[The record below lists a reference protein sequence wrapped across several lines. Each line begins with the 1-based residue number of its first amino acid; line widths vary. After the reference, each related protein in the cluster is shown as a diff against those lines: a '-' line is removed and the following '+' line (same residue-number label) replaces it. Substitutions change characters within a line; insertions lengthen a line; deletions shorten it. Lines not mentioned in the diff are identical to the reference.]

1 MGSEAAPSVDT
12 GQVPNQ
18 LAILVPTFDPSVDNV
33 EIWASKVELLLATW
47 PPQRISELAT
57 RLILGC
63 KGTAYQKLQLH
74 RTELL
79 VNEPK
84 GIKKLVEL
92 VGGTW
97 GQVPI
102 EKKYEVVEKAVFRN
116 SQKPDETSDSFI
128 SRSDVVWTEL
138 ESKGITLSEIRSYI
152 LLRGSRLS
160 SEDKKRVLVESGA
173 EIDGALKLPKV
184 VSAIRMLGSGF
195 FQELTGAKKE
205 KGLKTYDHT
214 AFLVDEGSDHEE
226 TFWAHDD
233 TLDDSVLEN
242 LASEDD
248 EDAALV
254 LQFEDAVAEVVQN
267 DGELCALYSSYQD
280 ARKRLSE
287 KVRFRGFWKV
297 RGSEKGKS
305 KGFKG
310 SKGRGG
316 SKQSLANRIA
326 SSYCRICHK
335 KGHWKNE
342 CPQLRDRSSQAPSSA
357 SSSIP
362 TSFVEVQE
370 PAMTV
375 IHDALIPD
383 VPMAED
389 SMGRLCE
396 TCTAV
401 VGSSITPKNNWSAR
415 DKLRGLINKLKITSH
430 VAHTGRIHPASES
443 RSPTE
448 SVEEPLLRSNLAS
461 QDHSNIHETLF
472 ASTGTTGVVDIGAS
486 QTVIGD
492 KQVPELLSQLPCE
505 IRKQV
510 RQVNCN
516 LVFRFGN
523 HQTLVSK
530 KALLMPLGK
539 VSFRIAIVPGQT
551 PFLLSNSFLKGIKA
565 VIDTDKETLWSKL
578 LKRSLQISRTAKN
591 LFLMDINQLWTEPSP
606 EESVDSAIGYK
617 PHCFV
622 SEALPKQ
629 ADQEVHETPDS
640 VIVNK
645 VDQQEPNMDTNMSV
659 NKGKFQPEVPLPA
672 FPEPGVEPKETSNHR
687 ASQSPLMSPAPC
699 GSKSPTLDSCDN
711 SCSSNHVIGVSQAHG
726 VSQGSRGSQHCR
738 EDRFHQE
745 DGIGR
750 TVQDEGGVRN
760 LQEGDAIPSS
770 LRGPLVD
777 RLVRQDLRVERQ
789 AGTREIRDLCRE
801 EVGHGD
807 HHEST
812 TPQEELS
819 QAGHA
824 GPQEGRQKLSLSG
837 FVGDAIGVR
846 GRGSVHD
853 GLQPK
858 ASGTT
863 HGLHDT
869 GEPAAPSTN
878 DSHGDGHPGTR
889 DSCERSDGENR
900 TAVSCPDASDRF
912 ELSGD
917 MDFVYHAADTTDVS
931 YGPRIRKLVQEMLKE
946 YHDVQKSCK
955 HRVHS
960 PQIGLLEVMCHN
972 QSELTHQAE
981 KIGLKAIR
989 FSLDTGDLSTATGRK
1004 NLFHK
1009 LCVHRP
1015 RDVWYSPECKYW
1027 CQWSHFNMQKTLDL
1041 FEKIMSDRWDN
1052 LWQIA
1057 LGIVLHQIQVG
1068 ESRHFIWNSLLDPPC
1083 WKSLEPRTSLKGL
1096 IGVVST
1102 CVKPVT
1108 LEILCPKI
1116 LSGNEW

>member
-74 RTELL
+74 RAELL

-102 EKKYEVVEKAVFRN
+102 EKKHEVVEKAVFRN

-254 LQFEDAVAEVVQN
+254 LQFEDAVAEVVQS

-389 SMGRLCE
+389 SM
-396 TCTAV
+396 
-401 VGSSITPKNNWSAR
+401 
-415 DKLRGLINKLKITSH
+415 
-430 VAHTGRIHPASES
+430 
-443 RSPTE
+443 
-448 SVEEPLLRSNLAS
+448 
-461 QDHSNIHETLF
+461 
-472 ASTGTTGVVDIGAS
+472 
-486 QTVIGD
+486 
-492 KQVPELLSQLPCE
+492 
-505 IRKQV
+505 
-510 RQVNCN
+510 
-516 LVFRFGN
+516 
-523 HQTLVSK
+523 
-530 KALLMPLGK
+530 
-539 VSFRIAIVPGQT
+539 
-551 PFLLSNSFLKGIKA
+551 
-565 VIDTDKETLWSKL
+565 
-578 LKRSLQISRTAKN
+578 
-591 LFLMDINQLWTEPSP
+591 
-606 EESVDSAIGYK
+606 
-617 PHCFV
+617 
-622 SEALPKQ
+622 
-629 ADQEVHETPDS
+629 
-640 VIVNK
+640 
-645 VDQQEPNMDTNMSV
+645 
-659 NKGKFQPEVPLPA
+659 
-672 FPEPGVEPKETSNHR
+672 
-687 ASQSPLMSPAPC
+687 
-699 GSKSPTLDSCDN
+699 
-711 SCSSNHVIGVSQAHG
+711 
-726 VSQGSRGSQHCR
+726 
-738 EDRFHQE
+738 
-745 DGIGR
+745 
-750 TVQDEGGVRN
+750 
-760 LQEGDAIPSS
+760 
-770 LRGPLVD
+770 
-777 RLVRQDLRVERQ
+777 
-789 AGTREIRDLCRE
+789 
-801 EVGHGD
+801 
-807 HHEST
+807 
-812 TPQEELS
+812 
-819 QAGHA
+819 
-824 GPQEGRQKLSLSG
+824 
-837 FVGDAIGVR
+837 
-846 GRGSVHD
+846 
-853 GLQPK
+853 
-858 ASGTT
+858 
-863 HGLHDT
+863 
-869 GEPAAPSTN
+869 
-878 DSHGDGHPGTR
+878 
-889 DSCERSDGENR
+889 
-900 TAVSCPDASDRF
+900 
-912 ELSGD
+912 
-917 MDFVYHAADTTDVS
+917 
-931 YGPRIRKLVQEMLKE
+931 
-946 YHDVQKSCK
+946 
-955 HRVHS
+955 
-960 PQIGLLEVMCHN
+960 
-972 QSELTHQAE
+972 
-981 KIGLKAIR
+981 
-989 FSLDTGDLSTATGRK
+989 
-1004 NLFHK
+1004 
-1009 LCVHRP
+1009 
-1015 RDVWYSPECKYW
+1015 
-1027 CQWSHFNMQKTLDL
+1027 
-1041 FEKIMSDRWDN
+1041 
-1052 LWQIA
+1052 
-1057 LGIVLHQIQVG
+1057 
-1068 ESRHFIWNSLLDPPC
+1068 
-1083 WKSLEPRTSLKGL
+1083 
-1096 IGVVST
+1096 
-1102 CVKPVT
+1102 
-1108 LEILCPKI
+1108 
-1116 LSGNEW
+1116 